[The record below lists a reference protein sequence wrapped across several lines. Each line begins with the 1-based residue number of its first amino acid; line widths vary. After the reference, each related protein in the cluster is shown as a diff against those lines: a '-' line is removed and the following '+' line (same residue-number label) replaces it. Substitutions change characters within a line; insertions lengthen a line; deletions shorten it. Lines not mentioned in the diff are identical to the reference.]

1 PPGAGVFLTH
11 RIPADFFSP
20 IAATW
25 AHSSDHFGRPPH
37 GAGRSGPVG
46 QARSLRGIPVFF
58 RIFFEIT
65 DDILAPRCAPLRAR
79 FLIPPVAR
87 VALRARRRR
96 RT

>member
-1 PPGAGVFLTH
+1 
-11 RIPADFFSP
+11 DFFRRSRRLGRIHP
-20 IAATW
+20 TISAA
-25 AHSSDHFGRPPH
+25 PPH
-37 GAGRSGPVG
+37 GAARSGPVG
-46 QARSLRGIPVFF
+46 GARSLRGIPVFF

-87 VALRARRRR
+87 DALRARRRR